1 MADRSLWLDG
11 HLLDDRA
18 GRQAHAAAEALGPE
32 AHAALLARGDA
43 LAAVSAAVAQRYY
56 LRAAALFAS
65 FGADGFARWADAGDA
80 LLRREPAQREAA
92 LAYFS
97 VAPRVARAVGAD
109 ALVAWCRLGGDAA
122 AVSRKLGAAFFEGSA
137 AVLDR
142 VDAGTLERWAAEGI
156 ALAGADGWRGEFR
169 GRALFASAP
178 AALEVLERD
187 DLHAYARLAPAL
199 HPAVKEADVF
209 AALPEGLH
217 LLKGEDRRR
226 FFAAVH
232 RAADDDPR
240 AAWAIYRELPA
251 ALRRLHVS
259 VRARVLYLLAAA
271 AGHATAELRE
281 VLPVV
286 AALVHDVP
294 RPLRQQGLDL
304 GVRVA
309 DAFPAGAIAF
319 LRSLPAAFEEAE
331 PAGVDE
337 WVARGLHI
345 AADNPDAGSA
355 FFRRESRTSVKVLHA
370 SSTAAV
376 LADVQGLLRKYVQ
389 MLSGSPVSIRSA
401 LSSQLRPELEEF
413 PLEAEIALPLKLDRF
428 DTHEDN
434 CRLYRVVAAQLAG
447 RRMAGT
453 YAARRPAEA
462 GKSLHDYIVDP
473 ERPALL
479 EELFLVAEGFRVASR
494 LARRFAGLAADQR
507 DIALRL
513 LARAARDFPP
523 PQSAALDLVWL
534 WLLTPVPL
542 AELPPWL
549 RALAAV
555 IGPCVAPLALDS
567 ASVDDALAVAEELTT
582 QLAARGESRGSAVP
596 EELAFERMA
605 SEAIYDM
612 YVDDDGPAAGGDAPA
627 APAESGSD
635 ADDEAKGLDRKLALD
650 EEQDDASGGAPM
662 SAEEL
667 QQLLDSG
674 TELRLKQARGDDLE
688 GLGLYVSDLLGKVP
702 RDQLDEIQRV
712 LGEAKRPE
720 RTAPR
725 RWLERRAEG
734 ATFYYDEWD
743 YHIQDYRE
751 RWCRLMEIPVTGDS
765 GEFFHQTLL
774 DYADLI
780 PDVRRQFQK
789 IRPEMYRLVRGLE
802 HGEDFDLNAVVDAR
816 IDRRAKRSPSSR
828 LYVARQ
834 REERDVAT
842 LFLIDLS
849 ASTDEPFAPA
859 AAAPETPAGT
869 LETFGAP
876 LPAARRAQKMRRI
889 IDVTREALVIMAEA
903 IEEIGDAY
911 AIYGFSG
918 HGRKNVEYYM
928 VKGFNEALS
937 GAVKGRIGALEPKRS
952 TRMGAALRHSIEKMA
967 AVSARSRHIIMLSDG
982 FPQDFD
988 YGQDRRSNVYG
999 LRDTTVALREAE
1011 AAGIVPFCITV
1022 DKSGHDYLR
1031 EMCDESRYMVIDDI
1045 ASLPAELPKIY
1056 QRVVTT

>member
-18 GRQAHAAAEALGPE
+18 GRQAHAAAEALGPIVHE
-32 AHAALLARGDA
+32 SLLARGDA
-43 LAAVSAAVAQRYY
+43 LAEVSAAVAQRYY
-56 LRAAALFAS
+56 LRAGTLCEA
-65 FGADGFARWADAGDA
+65 FGADAFARWADAGA
-80 LLRREPAQREAA
+80 SLLRQEPPQREAA
-92 LAYFS
+92 LAFFS
-97 VAPRVARAVGAD
+97 VPAKVARAVGVD
-109 ALVAWCRLGGDAA
+109 ALVGWCALGAEAA
-122 AVSRKLGAAFFEGSA
+122 AVSRKLGAAFLEGSA

-142 VDAGTLERWAAEGI
+142 LEPGKIERWAAEGS
-156 ALAGADGWRGEFR
+156 ALARSDGWRGEFR
-169 GRALFASAP
+169 GRALFASGP
-178 AALEVLERD
+178 AALEALETE
-187 DLHAYARLAPAL
+187 DLRAWARLAVAL
-199 HPAVKEADVF
+199 HPAVKESDVF
-209 AALPEGLH
+209 AELPAGLH
-217 LLKGEDRRR
+217 LLKGDDRRR

-232 RAADDDPR
+232 RAAGDDPR
-240 AAWAIYRELPA
+240 AAWAIYRELPG

-259 VRARVLYLLAAA
+259 IRSKVLHILAAA

-294 RPLRQQGLDL
+294 RTLRQQALDL
-304 GVRVA
+304 GVGVA
-309 DAFPAGAIAF
+309 DAFPAGSIAF
-319 LRSLPAAFEEAE
+319 LRSLPAAYEEAE
-331 PAGVDE
+331 PTGVDE
-337 WVARGLHI
+337 WVARGLLI
-345 AADNPDAGSA
+345 ARSNPDAGSA
-355 FFRRESRTSVKVLHA
+355 FFRRESRTSMKVLHA

-376 LADVQGLLRKYVQ
+376 LTDVQGLLRKYIQ

-401 LSSQLRPELEEF
+401 MSSQVRPELEEF

-453 YAARRPAEA
+453 YEARRPADA
-462 GKSLHDYIVDP
+462 GKSLHEYIIDP
-473 ERPALL
+473 EKPALL
-479 EELFLVAEGFRVASR
+479 EELFLVAEGFRVAKR
-494 LARRFAGLAADQR
+494 LARGFAGIAHDQA
-507 DIALRL
+507 DIAERL
-513 LARAARDFPP
+513 LDRVARDFPP

-534 WLLTPVPL
+534 WLLSSRPL

-549 RALAAV
+549 RALAGV
-555 IGPCVAPLALDS
+555 VGPCVAPLALDS
-567 ASVDDALAVAEELTT
+567 ATVDDALVIAEQLTE
-582 QLAARGESRGSAVP
+582 QLAARGESRGNAVP
-596 EELAFERMA
+596 SELAFERMT

-612 YVDDDGPAAGGDAPA
+612 FVDDDGPTAGGDAPA
-627 APAESGSD
+627 TPSATASE
-635 ADDEAKGLDRKLALD
+635 DEEPKPLDRQLALD
-650 EEQDDASGGAPM
+650 EETEDSAGGAPM

-674 TELRLKQARGDDLE
+674 AELRLKQARGEDPE
-688 GLGLYVSDLLGKVP
+688 GLGLYVSDLVGKVP

-712 LGEAKRPE
+712 LGEAKRPDK
-720 RTAPR
+720 TAPR

-751 RWCRLMEIPVTGDS
+751 RWCRLLEIPVAGDS
-765 GEFFHQTLL
+765 GEFFNQTLL

-789 IRPEMYRLVRGLE
+789 IRPEMYRMVRGLE

-849 ASTDEPFAPA
+849 ASTDEPFAPSPA
-859 AAAPETPAGT
+859 AAGPPPGT
-869 LETFGAP
+869 LEEFAAATP
-876 LPAARRAQKMRRI
+876 SARRAQKDRRI
-889 IDVTREALVIMAEA
+889 IDVTKEALVIMAEA
-903 IEEIGDAY
+903 LEEIGDAY

-918 HGRKNVEYYM
+918 HGRKNVEFYM
-928 VKGFNEALS
+928 VKGFNEALTA
-937 GAVKGRIGALEPKRS
+937 GVKGRIGALEPKRS
-952 TRMGAALRHSIEKMA
+952 TRMGAALRHSVEKMA
-967 AVSARSRHIIMLSDG
+967 AVSARSRHIILLSDG

-1022 DKSGHDYLR
+1022 DKAGHDYLR
-1031 EMCDESRYMVIDDI
+1031 EMCDETRYMVIDDI
-1045 ASLPAELPKIY
+1045 ASLPTELPKVY